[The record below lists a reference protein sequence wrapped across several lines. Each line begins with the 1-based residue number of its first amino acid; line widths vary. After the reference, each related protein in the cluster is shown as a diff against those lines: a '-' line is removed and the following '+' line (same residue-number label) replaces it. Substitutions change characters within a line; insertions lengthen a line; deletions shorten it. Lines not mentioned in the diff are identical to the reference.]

1 VLVRCCF
8 GAVWV
13 LFEVR
18 AVIEKGRS
26 KIVLRPLLCTCAYGL
41 MLVVVDVV
49 VVAVTPTA
57 VAIGVAPTDVT
68 IAAGRVVVVVAMT

>member
-1 VLVRCCF
+1 VLFGCSL

-13 LFEVR
+13 LFEAR
-18 AVIEKGRS
+18 AGIEKGRS
-26 KIVLRPLLCTCAYGL
+26 TIVLRPFLCTCAYGL
-41 MLVVVDVV
+41 IVVVVVV

-68 IAAGRVVVVVAMT
+68 IAAGRVVVVEAMT